1 MSLNIFTRNVQLFG
15 VTVIKFLKALI
26 QISLWNYT
34 QSVRVLIIMQD
45 FLLGTE
51 NI

>member
-26 QISLWNYT
+26 QIF
-34 QSVRVLIIMQD
+34 SVKLHTKCSCSNHH
-45 FLLGTE
+45 TE
-51 NI
+51 LPFRQRE